1 LPIDIWR
8 VIINHLTLNEKP
20 EVQYIKLAFIAS
32 VSKQI
37 NSICKKHKQNIGIQS
52 TVVRPT
58 EFQRYFAVNGY
69 LNSMVYAHENGCQW
83 DRNTCSSAAENGH
96 LECLKYAHEN
106 GCKWDEYT
114 CSICSIEWLFRVS
127 FRMSKIFSSYM
138 RMAVNG
144 IVTNAAALWQQICS
158 WDVI

>member
-1 LPIDIWR
+1 LPIDIWG

-58 EFQRYFAVNGY
+58 EFQHYFAVNGY

-83 DRNTCSSAAENGH
+83 DKFTCSNAA
-96 LECLKYAHEN
+96 L
-106 GCKWDEYT
+106 W
-114 CSICSIEWLFRVS
+114 S
-127 FRMSKIFSSYM
+127 FRMS
-138 RMAVNG
+138 
-144 IVTNAAALWQQICS
+144 
-158 WDVI
+158 